1 MSVITLVEFLLAR
14 IAEDEMV
21 AKEVPGP
28 SDEKGL
34 SWWGEYGHLSVSPAR
49 VLAEVDAKV
58 RITEECRGWL
68 ADRGDDYG
76 ARALAGMTLRLLA
89 LPYTDH
95 PDYREEW
102 RP

>member
-1 MSVITLVEFLLAR
+1 MTLAQFLLAR

-28 SDEKGL
+28 SDETGL

-49 VLAEVDAKV
+49 VLADCEAKR
-58 RITEECRGWL
+58 RIAHRPNCPPWV
-68 ADRGDDYG
+68 
-76 ARALAGMTLRLLA
+76 LRYLA

>member
-1 MSVITLVEFLLAR
+1 MTLAQFLLAR

-28 SDEKGL
+28 PDETGL
-34 SWWGEYGHLSVSPAR
+34 SWWGKYGHLSVSPDR
-49 VLAEVDAKV
+49 VLTECEAKR
-58 RITEECRGWL
+58 RIITNWGFP
-68 ADRGDDYG
+68 G
-76 ARALAGMTLRLLA
+76 ALRALA
-89 LPYTDH
+89 LPYADH